1 MIKEALD
8 VEKSKVVLLFGWSAI
23 PINNKYEK
31 LLIEFTGAIPNIVLK
46 YIYIILRY
54 YIMYNLYLIF
64 LFK

>member
-46 YIYIILRY
+46 YIYIYNSKILY
-54 YIMYNLYLIF
+54 YV
-64 LFK
+64 